1 MKNRGSKV
9 LVVDDLKNM
18 RCTLGGIL
26 EDKGHRVVT
35 AEDGYQAIESVK
47 GNHFDVIFMDIKMPG
62 MNGVQAFSEIKKL
75 DPKVIVIMMT
85 AYDEKDLAEK
95 ALKQGART
103 CLYKPFDME
112 QVLSLVDD
120 STMVRAG

>member
-9 LVVDDLKNM
+9 LVVDDLKSM

-26 EDKGHRVVT
+26 EDEGHRVVT
-35 AEDGYQAIESVK
+35 AENGYQAIESVK

-62 MNGVQAFSEIKKL
+62 MNGVQAFSEIKRL
-75 DPKVIVIMMT
+75 DPKVTVIMMT

-95 ALKQGART
+95 ALKRGACT

-120 STMVRAG
+120 STIVRAG

>member
-35 AEDGYQAIESVK
+35 AENGYQAIESVK

>member
-18 RCTLGGIL
+18 RCTLRGIL
-26 EDKGHRVVT
+26 EDKGYCVVT
-35 AEDGYQAIESVK
+35 AENGYQAIESVK

-62 MNGVQAFSEIKKL
+62 MNGVQAFSEIKRL
-75 DPKVIVIMMT
+75 DPKVMVIMMT

-103 CLYKPFDME
+103 CLCKPFDME
-112 QVLSLVDD
+112 QVFSLLDD
-120 STMVRAG
+120 STIVRAG